1 MTVQIDKLDFIR
13 INNFCS
19 SKDTI
24 ERMKRLTI
32 DWRKYLQNTHELSKP
47 NDKKQTVQL
56 KNGQNI
62 SIDTSPNEI

>member
-32 DWRKYLQNTHELSKP
+32 DWRKYLQNTHELPITKAPSGIESQSKSSLSF
-47 NDKKQTVQL
+47 TAHSVF
-56 KNGQNI
+56 
-62 SIDTSPNEI
+62 